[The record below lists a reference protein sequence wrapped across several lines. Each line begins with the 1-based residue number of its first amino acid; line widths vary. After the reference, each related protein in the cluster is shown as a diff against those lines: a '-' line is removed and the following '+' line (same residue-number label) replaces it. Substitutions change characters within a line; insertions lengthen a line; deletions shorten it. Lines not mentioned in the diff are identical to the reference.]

1 MRATIPLAPAAALL
15 VGLLFAEPIDGQTLR
30 GRLVEGG
37 SGEPIA
43 GAFVLLYPDEGDASP
58 ETPPLA
64 ADLTA
69 SDGRFALAAP
79 RPGRYRV
86 RVDRIGYRSHLTDP
100 IEVGAGATA
109 VTTIDVPL
117 EPVELPAIVAEVE
130 SECEVDPRDSDILA
144 HAWEEARKALAT
156 AVWARQHGVFRFT
169 ARTYERVE
177 SPAGVTLEER
187 TQLTAGL
194 GNESPYVSLPIE
206 DLVAKGYVRENRDTL
221 YFYAPD
227 AEGLLSDAFLDEH
240 CFHLVPG
247 ARVEQPGW
255 IGLAFEPVKGR
266 RRSDIEG
273 VIWIDRDASELRR
286 LDFRYTRLPGILT
299 GYDPGGRIEFE
310 RVAAG
315 AWIVRRWWIR
325 APSVEAEPRRAR
337 GRLIGYVVSGGE
349 VTIE

>member
-1 MRATIPLAPAAALL
+1 LKTLVPIAAILLALL
-15 VGLLFAEPIDGQTLR
+15 LPGSLEAQTLR
-30 GRLVEGG
+30 GRLVEEG

-43 GAFVLLYPDEGDASP
+43 GAFVLLYPSEGDASP
-58 ETPPLA
+58 KTPPLA

-69 SDGRFALAAP
+69 SGGLFALAAP

-86 RVDRIGYRSHLTDP
+86 RVDRIGYRSHLTDA

-109 VTTIDVPL
+109 STTINVPL

-144 HAWEEARKALAT
+144 RAWEEARKALTT

-169 ARTYERVE
+169 AHTYERIE
-177 SPAGVTLEER
+177 SPTGVTLEER
-187 TQLTAGL
+187 TQLSAGL
-194 GNESPYVSLPIE
+194 GTESPYVSLPIE
-206 DLVAKGYVRENRDTL
+206 DLVAKGYVREKRDTL

-240 CFHLVPG
+240 CFRLVPG
-247 ARVEQPGW
+247 AQVAQPGW
-255 IGLAFEPVKGR
+255 IGLAFEPVQTR
-266 RRSDIEG
+266 RRSDIQG

-286 LDFRYTRLPGILT
+286 LDFRYTRLPEILT
-299 GYDPGGRIEFE
+299 GYDPGGRIEFA
-310 RVAAG
+310 RVGAG

-325 APSVEAEPRRAR
+325 APSVEVEPRRAR
-337 GRLIGYVVSGGE
+337 GRLVGYVVSGGE